1 MIRKKEEGPG
11 ADIDLYVPKL
21 LEYLKAN
28 YVRPKPEI
36 RYSLPVVPGK
46 TNSLREPEKQAD
58 SGGEW
63 FGEAASNEPAE
74 QEIRCCMRREAE
86 LRSYSMKTDPA
97 SVLRRTQD
105 P

>member
-1 MIRKKEEGPG
+1 MIRKKEEAPG

-46 TNSLREPEKQAD
+46 TNSLREPEKQA
-58 SGGEW
+58 
-63 FGEAASNEPAE
+63 
-74 QEIRCCMRREAE
+74 
-86 LRSYSMKTDPA
+86 
-97 SVLRRTQD
+97 
-105 P
+105 